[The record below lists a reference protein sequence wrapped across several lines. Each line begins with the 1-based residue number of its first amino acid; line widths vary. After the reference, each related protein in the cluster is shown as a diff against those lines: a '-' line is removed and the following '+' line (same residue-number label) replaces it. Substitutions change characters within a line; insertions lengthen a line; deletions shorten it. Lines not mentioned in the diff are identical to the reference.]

1 MATNIGQLLQQ
12 GLLTGVGSTQQP
24 VQQAVP
30 GSPNFYGE
38 FMAARGRGLQQGL
51 GRLARGGE
59 PSTQERIQ
67 GAMFELSSPTTDG
80 TAKDTATRI
89 ADLTKLARVQQVQG
103 NTAAAAQTAAQVQ
116 QLREE
121 DRLQKTTESL
131 KAERSSLADFL
142 ELEYGVKGGSL
153 RPAVMSGAI
162 NAGNIDKFIKKEEKD
177 KITFKNIT
185 YTDAEGKTQ
194 TQMVGFNEQGKSFSE
209 TGQPIILPDD
219 AQITITGRTEQ
230 DVDSGISEFTS
241 KEFKAV
247 RDDIISSRGKLKVLE
262 GVTEESIDK
271 YLSLLGKATA
281 ATGRG
286 LSSLT
291 GLGGDAIN
299 ELVKEG
305 IGVDLQE
312 FAGEQ
317 GLLFGDLENYF
328 NQKRHDITGAA
339 AAISELKELRKGILS
354 GETSPAV
361 AKAKIAQIIQRE
373 RDSQEMNFTL
383 LKQNGLDIKSYFDEN
398 ATATPTYKED
408 VSNLT
413 VSQQEN
419 KAVVDRILE
428 AIKSERRD

>member
-1 MATNIGQLLQQ
+1 MARDIAGF
-12 GLLTGVGSTQQP
+12 LTGIGSTQQP

-30 GSPNFYGE
+30 GTPGFYGQ
-38 FMAARGRGLQQGL
+38 FMAERSRGLQQGL
-51 GRLARGGE
+51 GGLMRRGA
-59 PSTQERIQ
+59 PSTQEQIQ

-80 TAKDTATRI
+80 IAKDTATRI

-121 DRLQKTTESL
+121 NRLQKTADSL
-131 KAERSSLADFL
+131 KAQRGSLADFL
-142 ELEYGVKGGSL
+142 ELEYGDKGGKL
-153 RPAVMSGAI
+153 RAAVMSGAI
-162 NAGNIDKFIKKEEKD
+162 NAGNIDKFIKEEEKD
-177 KITFKNIT
+177 KITFKNVT
-185 YTDAEGKTQ
+185 YTDDKGNTQ
-194 TQMVGFNEQGKSFSE
+194 TQMVGFNEQGKTFSE

-230 DVDSGISEFTS
+230 DVTSDISGFTD
-241 KEFKAV
+241 KEFRAV
-247 RDDIISSRGKLKVLE
+247 RDDIISSRSKLKVLE
-262 GVTEESIDK
+262 GITEESIDT
-271 YLSLLGKATA
+271 YLSFLGEAFGG
-281 ATGRG
+281 TGRT
-286 LSSLT
+286 LSSLS
-291 GLGGDAIN
+291 GLGGDALNDFIKKRTG
-299 ELVKEG
+299 L
-305 IGVDLQE
+305 DLQE

-339 AAISELKELRKGILS
+339 AAISELKQLRKGILS

-398 ATATPTYKED
+398 AAATPAPKED
-408 VSNLT
+408 VSNLS

-428 AIKSERRD
+428 AVKSERGN

>member
-1 MATNIGQLLQQ
+1 MARQDIA
-12 GLLTGVGSTQQP
+12 GLLTGISSTQQP
-24 VQQAVP
+24 IQQAVP

-51 GRLARGGE
+51 GGLLRGGE
-59 PSTQERIQ
+59 PSPQEKIQ
-67 GAMFELSSPTTDG
+67 GAMFELNSPTDKEG
-80 TAKDTATRI
+80 VAKTTQQQI
-89 ADLTKLARVQQVQG
+89 LDLTKLAQVQQVQG
-103 NTAAAAQTAAQVQ
+103 NPAAAAQTAAKVQ
-116 QLREE
+116 QLR
-121 DRLQKTTESL
+121 TAESL

-142 ELEYGVKGGSL
+142 ELEYSDKGGKL
-153 RPAVMSGAI
+153 RAAVMSGAI
-162 NAGNIDKFIKKEEKD
+162 NAGNIDKFIKEEEKD
-177 KITFKNIT
+177 KITYKNIT
-185 YTDAEGKTQ
+185 YTDDKGNTQ

-230 DVDSGISEFTS
+230 DVSSGISEFTP
-241 KEFKAV
+241 KEFRAV
-247 RDDIISSRGKLKVLE
+247 RDDIISSRSKLKVLE
-262 GVTEESIDK
+262 GITDESIDT
-271 YLSLLGKATA
+271 YLSFLGKGLAG
-281 ATGRG
+281 TGKT
-286 LSSLT
+286 LSSFS
-291 GLGGDAIN
+291 GLGGDFLNDFI
-299 ELVKEG
+299 KERTG
-305 IGVDLQE
+305 LNLQE